1 MERENRI
8 EKPPVLYHGSGNRNI
23 KVFEPR
29 ENTRQKDG
37 EKKEFVFATDSFV
50 KALPYMFKNE
60 SRDFSYSSGQR
71 NGVITAVFPLSEQDL
86 RIRDEGGAVYELS
99 GDEFEEGDGYEWAS
113 EKPTNPL
120 NKIEFDST
128 VDAMIENGVKVY
140 CLSQKDYEDYLSL
153 NSGEDRFSFL
163 QNFKPLE

>member
-23 KVFEPR
+23 EIFEPR
-29 ENTRQKDG
+29 KNVRQKDG
-37 EKKEFVFATDSFV
+37 EEKEFVFATDSLA

-60 SRDFSYSSGQR
+60 DGRMNYSSGVR
-71 NGVITAVFPLSEQDL
+71 NGVVRAVFSMSEEKL
-86 RIRDEGGAVYELS
+86 REIDMGGAVYELPS
-99 GDEFEEGDGYEWAS
+99 EEFHEGDGYEWAS
-113 EKPTNPL
+113 ENPIKAL

-128 VDAMIENGVKVY
+128 VDAMIESGVKVY
-140 CLSQKDYEDYLSL
+140 CLSQKDYENYSVL
-153 NSGEDRFSFL
+153 NSGQEIFSFL

>member
-50 KALPYMFKNE
+50 KALPYMFNSE
-60 SRDFSYSSGQR
+60 ERNFSYSSGER
-71 NGVITAVFPLSEQDL
+71 KGVVFAVFPLTEQEL
-86 RIRDEGGAVYELS
+86 RDRDKGGAVYDLPS
-99 GDEFEEGDGYEWAS
+99 DEFSEGDGYEWAS
-113 EKPTNPL
+113 ENP
-120 NKIEFDST
+120 
-128 VDAMIENGVKVY
+128 VDRV
-140 CLSQKDYEDYLSL
+140 
-153 NSGEDRFSFL
+153 
-163 QNFKPLE
+163 